1 MTDYKNN
8 DEIDFIR
15 VLQVIWHEKLALFAF
30 CFFSILFSI
39 LYLSTKKPIYESVIV
54 KEIDNIAPFSD
65 IEKTS
70 FDFIKLFLS
79 EEHFENWK
87 KTINSSNISYKNF
100 KRTKLISNFIFFRF
114 ENEREANLIIK
125 DKKNQYKGGIH
136 IKIKSNDKNL
146 INDYYKYAN
155 FTNKSLTK
163 IYKDQAKED
172 LSYLTK
178 YTPNSV
184 SSAKE
189 LGKSVILDAMYLNR
203 YIKSKDNEPYVVYP
217 PTEPGKIFPRKSVI
231 ITISLVAGLFIG
243 LIYIYIKTNIIN
255 RFTNQSS

>member
-1 MTDYKNN
+1 MTDYRNN

-30 CFFSILFSI
+30 CFFSILCSI
-39 LYLSTKKPIYESVIV
+39 LYLSTKKPIYESIIV

-79 EEHFENWK
+79 EEHFKNWK
-87 KTINSSNISYKNF
+87 KTAASSNISF
-100 KRTKLISNFIFFRF
+100 KDFKGTKLISNYVFFRF
-114 ENEREANLIIK
+114 KNEREAILVVK

-136 IKIKSNDKNL
+136 IKITSNDKNL

-163 IYKDQAKED
+163 IYKNQAKED

-178 YTPNSV
+178 YVNYDV
-184 SSAKE
+184 SDDKSASKT
-189 LGKSVILDAMYLNR
+189 VILESMYLNR
-203 YIKSKDNEPYVVYP
+203 YIQSKDNEPYVIYP
-217 PTEPGKIFPRKSVI
+217 PTEPSKISPKKSVI
-231 ITISLVAGLFIG
+231 ITISLIAGLFIG
-243 LIYIYIKTNIIN
+243 LIFIYIKINIIN
-255 RFTNQSS
+255 RFTNQSR